1 VLLVARWIGP
11 RIAVIAAAVALGA
24 FVVVVQPTAS
34 VLRAAVMGAIA
45 LLAILTARR
54 RQAVPALAGTVL
66 LLMVLAPQ
74 LAVDVGFALS
84 VSATAALVVIAPVW
98 SRRLVDRGWPKPLA
112 DAVCLAAAA
121 QLVTAPLIAG
131 LSGSVSV
138 VAVAAN
144 LVVAPVVAP
153 VTVLGTAAATLSVC
167 WAGAAE
173 LLIRFSGPELWWVSS
188 VTRWAAATPGA
199 TVAVPVGVP
208 GVMVVVAAGIVAG
221 LIWRTRWRRAAIG
234 ATLIC
239 VLAWSIADVSG
250 VRGTIVG

>member
-1 VLLVARWIGP
+1 
-11 RIAVIAAAVALGA
+11 
-24 FVVVVQPTAS
+24 
-34 VLRAAVMGAIA
+34 
-45 LLAILTARR
+45 
-54 RQAVPALAGTVL
+54 
-66 LLMVLAPQ
+66 
-74 LAVDVGFALS
+74 
-84 VSATAALVVIAPVW
+84 
-98 SRRLVDRGWPKPLA
+98 
-112 DAVCLAAAA
+112 
-121 QLVTAPLIAG
+121 
-131 LSGSVSV
+131 VSV